1 MLQGTFQSFQLK
13 PELVELEHLHGSS
26 PQLFAALRHSL
37 SRAYHTK
44 DHTKRS
50 KKVRRKSEE
59 SPKVPNHQNFTR
71 TSVSS
76 SSCEA
81 WLQEPTS
88 VTGLRPGCS
97 YARWSAR
104 SEANAKAS
112 SSQTSLPSPQMVS
125 VFSQARW
132 LPCAHGQVVGL
143 APASS
148 LCSKCEFFVCFTK

>member
-26 PQLFAALRHSL
+26 CLPHFGIACQGRTT
-37 SRAYHTK
+37 RRIT
-44 DHTKRS
+44 RS
-50 KKVRRKSEE
+50 VQGKSEE